1 MPITLAKIT
10 SNTAEISMMVGE
22 DTVNVTYYPGRVT
35 EKTIAQLQGYADVNP
50 DHFAE
55 TVHEVNVLMASLIK
69 SWDVY
74 EDEAQTVMF
83 PLDPE
88 RLAELPFMFRTKVVV
103 AIMQD
108 IRPEADAPQM

>member
-55 TVHEVNVLMASLIK
+55 TVHEVNVLMANLIK
-69 SWDVY
+69 SWDVL
-74 EDEAQTVMF
+74 ENDEVTMF

>member
-22 DTVNVTYYPGRVT
+22 DTVNVTYYPGKVT
-35 EKTIAQLQGYADVNP
+35 EVTIAQLQGYANVDP
-50 DHFAE
+50 ARFAE
-55 TVHEVNVLMASLIK
+55 TVHEINVLMASLIK